1 MNNKIVKVVHGDTGN
16 LDYLKKFHYRCLV
29 GVPMHKHHYLPL

>member
-16 LDYLKKFHYRCLV
+16 LDYLKKLYEHILINVR
-29 GVPMHKHHYLPL
+29 KTIKKTAK